1 MPKEDS
7 NIVEVENNHP
17 LKNIYNELRLFLES
31 MCATFEDEEEIIEK
45 VCRFVKHTMRCLNFG
60 FSEFLLPLFNM
71 ITVLYEVNK
80 HFFFFLNILT
90 YKLLINSLYFF
101 I

>member
-17 LKNIYNELRLFLES
+17 LKNIYNELRLFIES

-45 VCRFVKHTMRCLNFG
+45 ACRFIKHTMRCLNLG
-60 FSEFLLPLFNM
+60 FREFLLPLFNM
-71 ITVLYEVNK
+71 ITVLYEVK
-80 HFFFFLNILT
+80 TFLFFYVLQIL
-90 YKLLINSLYFF
+90 
-101 I
+101 